1 MVQTPVNPHT
11 IPSSTHQFP
20 QLQVLDQIPDGLLDL
35 EPHQLADFLRQPTLI
50 HLSGLQDPPLFV
62 SVLLH
67 GNETTGWLAMR
78 ELLRKYQDGP
88 LPRSLSLFIGNI
100 SAARC
105 GLRHFPDQPDYNRI
119 WAGDA
124 NSTSLEEQ
132 MAQRVIA
139 EMQQRGVFA
148 SIDIHN
154 NTGRNPHYGCIT
166 RLDSQSLFLA
176 KSFAP
181 VAVYYT
187 APTTTQAYAFA
198 KLCPAII
205 LESGQP
211 NLPDGTAHALE
222 FVEQFLHLTEIPCQP
237 MTDLAL
243 FHTVAILKVP
253 EVVTFEFGNNDE
265 ESAVNLRFPEE
276 MDHMNF
282 CELAAGT
289 VVAHIENETEQES
302 NCLSLPLIAWDESGQ
317 DQTERFLTRVGNQ
330 IQLRQNLM
338 PAMITLNCEIVR
350 SDCLCYLM
358 ERYPV

>member
-1 MVQTPVNPHT
+1 
-11 IPSSTHQFP
+11 
-20 QLQVLDQIPDGLLDL
+20 
-35 EPHQLADFLRQPTLI
+35 
-50 HLSGLQDPPLFV
+50 
-62 SVLLH
+62 
-67 GNETTGWLAMR
+67 
-78 ELLRKYQDGP
+78 
-88 LPRSLSLFIGNI
+88 
-100 SAARC
+100 
-105 GLRHFPDQPDYNRI
+105 
-119 WAGDA
+119 
-124 NSTSLEEQ
+124 
-132 MAQRVIA
+132 
-139 EMQQRGVFA
+139 
-148 SIDIHN
+148 
-154 NTGRNPHYGCIT
+154 
-166 RLDSQSLFLA
+166 
-176 KSFAP
+176 
-181 VAVYYT
+181 
-187 APTTTQAYAFA
+187 
-198 KLCPAII
+198 
-205 LESGQP
+205 
-211 NLPDGTAHALE
+211 
-222 FVEQFLHLTEIPCQP
+222 